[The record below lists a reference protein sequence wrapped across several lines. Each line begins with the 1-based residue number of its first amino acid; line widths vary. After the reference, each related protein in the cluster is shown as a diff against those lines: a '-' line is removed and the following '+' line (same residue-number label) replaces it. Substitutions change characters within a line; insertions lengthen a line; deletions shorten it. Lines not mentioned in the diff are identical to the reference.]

1 MYPSIIRLCCPL
13 INPGPFCFCAS
24 SMAFQVITETLV
36 NVFISSN
43 CTSFTSE
50 KKFAK
55 DLTIADLKAKLEL
68 ITGASSASMS
78 ITVFDSKDNKVCDLH
93 ENSALLG
100 SYHVDSG
107 MRLHVVDTNKTKD
120 EFENLANVQKFEMS
134 KEEYSKRDDTVQSF
148 LKRNRLGKYN
158 EEELKKMEEE
168 KNKLEQEEK
177 QMADA
182 MKVDDRC
189 EVKAPGAMT
198 RRGTVRFVGKV
209 HFKSGRLKM
218 IIMYQYGMS
227 IKTLD
232 CSVLGYWVGVQYDE
246 PLGKNDGSVDG
257 KRYFTCP
264 EKYGG
269 FVKVSHVTVGDF
281 PEEDLDVSEDEM

>member
-1 MYPSIIRLCCPL
+1 
-13 INPGPFCFCAS
+13 
-24 SMAFQVITETLV
+24 MAYQVVTESLV

-55 DLTIADLKAKLEL
+55 DLTIADLKSKLEL
-68 ITGASSASMS
+68 ITGASSISMS
-78 ITVFDSKDNKVCDLH
+78 ITVFDSKDNKVCDLDD
-93 ENSALLG
+93 NAALLG
-100 SYHVDSG
+100 SYHVDTG
-107 MRLHVVDTNKTKD
+107 MRLHVVDTSKTRD
-120 EFENLANVQKFEMS
+120 EFENLANVEKFEMS
-134 KEEYSKRDDTVQSF
+134 KEEYAKRDDTVQSF

-158 EEELKKMEEE
+158 EEELKKMEDE
-168 KNKLEQEEK
+168 KSKLEAEEK
-177 QMADA
+177 QMAEA

-198 RRGTVRFVGKV
+198 RRGTVRFVGQV
-209 HFKSGRLKM
+209 HFKTDAL
-218 IIMYQYGMS
+218 
-227 IKTLD
+227 
-232 CSVLGYWVGVQYDE
+232 VPGYWVGVQYDE

-257 KRYFTCP
+257 KRYFKCP

-269 FVKVSHVTVGDF
+269 FVKVAYVTVGDF

>member
-1 MYPSIIRLCCPL
+1 
-13 INPGPFCFCAS
+13 
-24 SMAFQVITETLV
+24 MAYQVVTESLV

-55 DLTIADLKAKLEL
+55 DLTIADLKSKLEL
-68 ITGASSASMS
+68 ITGASSISMS
-78 ITVFDSKDNKVCDLH
+78 ITVFDSKDNKVCDLDD
-93 ENSALLG
+93 NAALLG
-100 SYHVDSG
+100 SYHVDTG
-107 MRLHVVDTNKTKD
+107 MRLHVVDTSKTRD
-120 EFENLANVQKFEMS
+120 EFENLANVEKFEMS
-134 KEEYSKRDDTVQSF
+134 KEEYAKRDDTVQSF

-158 EEELKKMEEE
+158 EEELKKMEDE
-168 KNKLEQEEK
+168 KSKLEAEEK
-177 QMADA
+177 QMAEA

-198 RRGTVRFVGKV
+198 RRGTVRFVGQV
-209 HFKSGRLKM
+209 HFK
-218 IIMYQYGMS
+218 
-227 IKTLD
+227 T
-232 CSVLGYWVGVQYDE
+232 GYWVGVQYDE

-257 KRYFTCP
+257 KRYFKCP

-269 FVKVSHVTVGDF
+269 FVKVAYVTVGDF